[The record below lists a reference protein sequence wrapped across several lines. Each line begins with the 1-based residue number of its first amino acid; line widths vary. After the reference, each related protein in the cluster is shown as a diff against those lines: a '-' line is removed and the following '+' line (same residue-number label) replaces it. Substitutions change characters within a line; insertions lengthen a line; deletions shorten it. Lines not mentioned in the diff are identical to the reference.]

1 MTHTSHDS
9 EPPKGSQETF
19 QQVVRE
25 RLRQAV
31 RQVLINVL
39 EEEVTALI
47 GAGPYE
53 RSESRRDQRNGHYC
67 RDLETTVGEIL
78 DLPVPR
84 TRGGHQT
91 QVFGRYHRR
100 RDELDA
106 AMAEMF
112 VGGVSQVKV
121 GEVVET
127 LTGSRPSP
135 STVSRVFHSLE
146 SEYDQWKN
154 RQLASRYEYAFAD
167 GTYFTV
173 IYDGQGCKM
182 PILAVMGIA
191 SSGEREVLGFCG
203 GDRENQQA
211 WEDLF
216 DDLKRRG
223 VKEIGLFIRDG
234 NQAMLNA
241 ISTKFGLAK
250 RQRCARHKMENVLS
264 YIPAKQQDQVRPELK
279 ALFYQSS
286 REAADQAVAAFI
298 AKYQQIY
305 PTAVAC
311 LQRDLEAC
319 LTFYTFPKRHW
330 KTIRTTNVIERLFE
344 EVKRRSHKMG
354 AAFRTEGSCML
365 LFYAVI
371 RSLKFHKLTML
382 AASQEQPDSMILHNS

>member
-146 SEYDQWKN
+146 SEYDQWKK
-154 RQLASRYEYAFAD
+154 RQLASRYEDAFAD

-191 SSGEREVLGFCG
+191 SSGEREVLGFCV

-223 VKEIGLFIRDG
+223 VKEIGLFISDG

-279 ALFYQSS
+279 ALFYQPS